1 VKDNEPVDSNTPLSE
16 EEVIEL
22 GYQASQLIIMASA
35 TAAKDNLTT
44 PLSASSSLSPLSA
57 FTILCQN
64 FPKYAQL
71 LSRRVTISPV
81 VDAELRQNAL
91 RAQAGANVVWVNGG
105 VVVSPGAD
113 VAGAGGATNGVD
125 VLKMKR
131 VLRKEKEWIRALEA
145 LGLSRQ
151 EAVRVVSDS
160 GGGEDGKPKTGQE
173 ISDGRVDASDRPE
186 GGDIVLW
193 WNNIEEDERYSR
205 WSPSFY
211 SVSLF
216 FYALFLLC

>member
-1 VKDNEPVDSNTPLSE
+1 MKDNEPVDSNTPLRE
-16 EEVIEL
+16 EEIVEL
-22 GYQASQLIIMASA
+22 GYQASQLIIAASA
-35 TAAKDNLTT
+35 AAAKDNLTT
-44 PLSASSSLSPLSA
+44 PLPASSSLSPLSA

-64 FPKYAQL
+64 FPKYAQF

-91 RAQAGANVVWVNGG
+91 KAQAGANVVWVNGG
-105 VVVSPGAD
+105 IVVSPGAD

-151 EAVRVVSDS
+151 EAVRVVSES
-160 GGGEDGKPKTGQE
+160 GGGGEDGKPKASQE

-211 SVSLF
+211 SVSHHH
-216 FYALFLLC
+216 

>member
-1 VKDNEPVDSNTPLSE
+1 MDDDESVDSTTPLRE
-16 EEVIEL
+16 EEIVEL
-22 GYQASQLIIMASA
+22 GYQAAQLIIAASA
-35 TAAKDNLTT
+35 SVAKDNLTT

-57 FTILCQN
+57 LTTLCQN

-71 LSRRVTISPV
+71 LSRRVTISPA
-81 VDAELRQNAL
+81 VDAELQQNAL

-105 VVVSPGAD
+105 IVVSPGAE
-113 VAGAGGATNGVD
+113 VAGAGGTINGVD

-131 VLRKEKEWIRALEA
+131 VLRREKEWIRALEA

-160 GGGEDGKPKTGQE
+160 GGLAEDGKQKTSQGTL
-173 ISDGRVDASDRPE
+173 DGRVDASDRPE
-186 GGDIVLW
+186 GGNVILW
-193 WNNIEEDERYSR
+193 WNDIEEDERYAR

-211 SVSLF
+211 AVSLPF
-216 FYALFLLC
+216 FALF

>member
-1 VKDNEPVDSNTPLSE
+1 MKDNEPVDSNTPLRE
-16 EEVIEL
+16 EEIVEL
-22 GYQASQLIIMASA
+22 GYQASQLIIAASA
-35 TAAKDNLTT
+35 ATTKDNLTT

-71 LSRRVTISPV
+71 LSRRVTMSPV

-105 VVVSPGAD
+105 IVVSAGAD
-113 VAGAGGATNGVD
+113 VAGAGGAINGVD

-131 VLRKEKEWIRALEA
+131 VLRKEKEWVRALES

-160 GGGEDGKPKTGQE
+160 GGEDGNSKTSQGSPE
-173 ISDGRVDASDRPE
+173 ILDGRVDASDRPE

-205 WSPSFY
+205 WGPSFY
-211 SVSLF
+211 SVSH
-216 FYALFLLC
+216 LFLL

>member
-1 VKDNEPVDSNTPLSE
+1 
-16 EEVIEL
+16 
-22 GYQASQLIIMASA
+22 M
-35 TAAKDNLTT
+35 
-44 PLSASSSLSPLSA
+44 
-57 FTILCQN
+57 
-64 FPKYAQL
+64 
-71 LSRRVTISPV
+71 
-81 VDAELRQNAL
+81 VDAELRQNAM

-105 VVVSPGAD
+105 IVVSPGAD

-151 EAVRVVSDS
+151 EAVKVVSDS
-160 GGGEDGKPKTGQE
+160 GGSGEDGKSKSSQGSKE
-173 ISDGRVDASDRPE
+173 ILDGRVDASDRPE

-211 SVSLF
+211 TVSH
-216 FYALFLLC
+216 LFLCFVLGLYRS